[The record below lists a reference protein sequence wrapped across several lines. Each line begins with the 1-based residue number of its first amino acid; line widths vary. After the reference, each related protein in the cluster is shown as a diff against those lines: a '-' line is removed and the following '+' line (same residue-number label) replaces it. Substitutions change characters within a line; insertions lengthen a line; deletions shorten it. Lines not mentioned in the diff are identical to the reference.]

1 MFIFSQIA
9 SDSSANYTVYYEIS
23 GQGVTT
29 DPVGLFTL
37 NKNNGMLI
45 VTRAVDREKYPQF
58 NVSLNIS
65 GLIQKTVHELMV
77 WNMIIASVQLTLSAS
92 LVSLL
97 VVYRSCV

>member
-1 MFIFSQIA
+1 M
-9 SDSSANYTVYYEIS
+9 YYEIS
-23 GQGVTT
+23 GQGVTS

-37 NKNNGMLI
+37 NKNNGMI
-45 VTRAVDREKYPQF
+45 SVTRAVDREQYPQL

-65 GLIQKTVHELMV
+65 SLIQKTVHELMV

-92 LVSLL
+92 LVSLV